1 MITVNG
7 CQMEKTGR
15 YARDHP
21 GSAQYTAKVTGL
33 AGTGWRQV
41 GRTAGILQTIFAAP
55 QYPRLAFVYPGMDT
69 SLSLPPPYE
78 KNRLMAEQNRRL
90 TETVARESGR
100 LGSFIRQRVPDPGEA
115 EDILQDVF
123 FELVEAW
130 RLPEPIEQVGAW
142 LFRVARNRIIDR
154 FRKRREER
162 LPASGTAD
170 ADEDSEHWLDNALP
184 ASDGGPEA
192 AHLRR
197 LWLDAIAAG
206 LEELPAGPRDVF
218 IAHELDG
225 QSFKEM
231 AAASGTSINTLL
243 GWKRQAVLH
252 LRERLRPLYD
262 EQP

>member
-1 MITVNG
+1 
-7 CQMEKTGR
+7 
-15 YARDHP
+15 
-21 GSAQYTAKVTGL
+21 
-33 AGTGWRQV
+33 
-41 GRTAGILQTIFAAP
+41 
-55 QYPRLAFVYPGMDT
+55 MDT
-69 SLSLPPPYE
+69 SISLPPLYE
-78 KNRLMAEQNRRL
+78 KTILMAEQNRSL

-154 FRKRREER
+154 FRKRREEP
-162 LPASGTAD
+162 LPSAGA
-170 ADEDSEHWLDNALP
+170 EDSDEATPWLENAMP

-197 LWLDAIAAG
+197 RWLDAIAAA
-206 LEELPAGPRDVF
+206 LDELPPGPRDTF

-225 QSFKEM
+225 RSFKDM
-231 AAASGTSINTLL
+231 AAESGMPLNTLL

-252 LRERLRPLYD
+252 LRDRLRPLYD
-262 EQP
+262 EQS